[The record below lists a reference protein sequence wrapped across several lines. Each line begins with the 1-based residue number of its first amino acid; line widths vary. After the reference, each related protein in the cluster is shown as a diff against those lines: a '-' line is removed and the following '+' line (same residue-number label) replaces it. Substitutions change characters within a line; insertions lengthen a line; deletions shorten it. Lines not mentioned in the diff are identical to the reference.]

1 MSRMITFL
9 KSKLKQVPN
18 KSSDLVKTTLP
29 TISFTPLKVKLSFV
43 KNAAIS
49 IKPRKIYHPT
59 IINACEAMFKKHP
72 DQLVSEEIIK
82 FNHYRNWKTEMG
94 DPLES
99 NVVYLPAGGLRTCL
113 VCGHLT

>member
-1 MSRMITFL
+1 MITFL

-29 TISFTPLKVKLSFV
+29 TLSFTPL

-82 FNHYRNWKTEMG
+82 FNHYRNWKPEMG

-113 VCGHLT
+113 LCGHLT

>member
-1 MSRMITFL
+1 
-9 KSKLKQVPN
+9 
-18 KSSDLVKTTLP
+18 
-29 TISFTPLKVKLSFV
+29 
-43 KNAAIS
+43 
-49 IKPRKIYHPT
+49 
-59 IINACEAMFKKHP
+59 MFKKHP
-72 DQLVSEEIIK
+72 DQLVTEENIK